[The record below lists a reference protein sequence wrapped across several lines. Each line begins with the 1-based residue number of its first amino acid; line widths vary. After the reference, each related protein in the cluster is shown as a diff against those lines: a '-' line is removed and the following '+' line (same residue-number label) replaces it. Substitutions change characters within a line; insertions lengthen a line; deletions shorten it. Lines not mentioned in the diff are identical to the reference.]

1 MFAWMIPEPDIVFI
15 LDAPADVLYER
26 KKELTLD
33 ELQRQTAEY
42 RLVADSIKNAKIINV
57 NRSIAEVV
65 DDVTSTILLYK
76 AKEVAKAMKQN
87 VNETTGIVTENG
99 GKKR

>member
-15 LDAPADVLYER
+15 LDAPAEVLYER

-33 ELQRQTAEY
+33 ELRRQTVEY
-42 RLVADSIKNAKIINV
+42 RLIADSIKNAKIISV

-76 AKEVAKAMKQN
+76 AKEVAKAMNQN
-87 VNETTGIVTENG
+87 INEITGIVTESWG
-99 GKKR
+99 G